1 MDPNHLH
8 LGGFRYANGT
18 VTPEAIDEAL
28 ARA

>member
-8 LGGFRYANGT
+8 LGGFRYRHGT
-18 VTPEAIDEAL
+18 VTPESIDEAL